1 MLLARILTDLLAHLA
16 LLKWFDLLLSTPA
29 LRVAYLINGL
39 IRLVHLTSVRDAS
52 PTVIV
57 ATTVR
62 LARVAS
68 LVSSQALTRHPVIE
82 NALISTIKILF

>member
-1 MLLARILTDLLAHLA
+1 
-16 LLKWFDLLLSTPA
+16 
-29 LRVAYLINGL
+29 
-39 IRLVHLTSVRDAS
+39 LVHLTSVRDAS